1 MRWVSYDRPG
11 YGGSTPHPGRDVASA
26 AADVASVADALG
38 CAALLPD
45 RVLAAVCGSGLAP
58 YHAEGLD
65 CILGGR
71 TSATPPPRG
80 AIPRSKQGN
89 PPRHLGLG
97 LRPRQPGPCCIY
109 GLEVRLAPSAWC
121 RPGASPQVESGPPS
135 GQSHPGRRCDNDRI
149 AKGIARS
156 SVKQRARQAWL
167 QSPVR
172 KRSASMRVNLWPG
185 PSRRIGWPACHEE
198 AAVADSGSR
207 SIAPTRKQRAPSAVK
222 ALAAARSTT
231 PPVAGTT

>member
-1 MRWVSYDRPG
+1 MRWCRTTGPATADPRPTQAG
-11 YGGSTPHPGRDVASA
+11 TWRRRPPTWPASPTRWAAPRCCQIGSWPRSAGPAWPLTTPRGSTASWEA
-26 AADVASVADALG
+26 GPAL
-38 CAALLPD
+38 
-45 RVLAAVCGSGLAP
+45 
-58 YHAEGLD
+58 
-65 CILGGR
+65 
-71 TSATPPPRG
+71 TPPPRG